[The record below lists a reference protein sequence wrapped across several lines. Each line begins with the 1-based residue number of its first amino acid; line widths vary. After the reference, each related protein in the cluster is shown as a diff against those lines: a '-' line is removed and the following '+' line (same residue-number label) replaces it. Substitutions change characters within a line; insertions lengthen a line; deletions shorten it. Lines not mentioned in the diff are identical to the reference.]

1 MKHRLFEVKALVKE
15 VLEENEKARNSDN
28 ILYVQVCYMLNP
40 SVARLPFG
48 EVMVRLDAYG
58 LPPFESVRRT
68 RQKIQAERP
77 DLRPCDEVELFRAEN
92 ETAYK
97 EFATN

>member
-1 MKHRLFEVKALVKE
+1 MKNKLFETKALVKQ

-28 ILYVQVCYMLNP
+28 ELYVEVCYRVNP
-40 SVARLPFG
+40 YALTVPFA
-48 EVMVRLDAYG
+48 EVISNLDEYG

-68 RQKIQAERP
+68 RQKLQAERP
-77 DLRPCDEVELFRAEN
+77 DLRPNDEVALFRAEN

>member
-1 MKHRLFEVKALVKE
+1 MKHRLYEVKALVKE

-28 ILYVQVCYMLNP
+28 ILYVHIAYMLNP

-48 EVMVRLDAYG
+48 EVMARLDGYG

-68 RQKIQAERP
+68 RQKLQAERP

>member
-1 MKHRLFEVKALVKE
+1 MKNRLFEIKSLVKE
-15 VLEENEKARNSDN
+15 ILEDNEKARDSDS
-28 ILYVQVCYMLNP
+28 ILYLQICYMLNP
-40 SVARLPFG
+40 SVTMLPFG
-48 EVMVRLDAYG
+48 EVIARLDAYG
-58 LPPFESVRRT
+58 LPPFESVRRA

-77 DLRPCDEVELFRAEN
+77 DLRACDEVELFRAEN

>member
-1 MKHRLFEVKALVKE
+1 MKDKLYETKALVKQI
-15 VLEENEKARNSDN
+15 LEENESARNSDN
-28 ILYVQVCYMLNP
+28 ELYIEVCNRINP
-40 SVARLPFG
+40 YVVYLPFRD
-48 EVMVRLDAYG
+48 VIANLSSLG

-68 RQKIQAERP
+68 RQKLQAEHP
-77 DLRPCDEVELFRAEN
+77 DLRSNDEVALYRAEN